1 MINIYLNREYMKN
14 KINTSLKQ
22 SNIESNYYIL
32 QNELMKKILESFE
45 YEQNILLNENLKIN
59 DIINKYNINDIT
71 NDNNKEKYDKF
82 LDEILNKFEEKQIQY
97 INNKTKEDE
106 FLRNINYYNVLY
118 KLKLIKIEKNQ
129 KSYYNDIEIINNKIK
144 FFLNDLFQIK
154 IEEEAK
160 IIFNNKKSLW
170 K

>member
-1 MINIYLNREYMKN
+1 MKR
-14 KINTSLKQ
+14 
-22 SNIESNYYIL
+22 
-32 QNELMKKILESFE
+32 ILESFK

-59 DIINKYNINDIT
+59 DIINKYKINDNINV
-71 NDNNKEKYDKF
+71 NDEELYNKF

-129 KSYYNDIEIINNKIK
+129 KSYYNDIEIINNKI
-144 FFLNDLFQIK
+144 FFKLFIPD
-154 IEEEAK
+154 
-160 IIFNNKKSLW
+160 
-170 K
+170 